1 MLRAAR
7 EEDRAFLD
15 GLFFERK
22 QVEFAALGWPPPV
35 LAAFL
40 QSQAAVRAQA
50 LAGLESWVIV
60 HGEVP
65 VGQVLVGITPGALH
79 VAEMVVSQSRRG
91 QGLGTAALQEVLARA
106 DAEQRAVRLNVEH
119 GNPAVRL
126 YRRLGFRDDGPANE
140 LGQPLLRSPA

>member
-7 EEDRAFLD
+7 EEDRVFLD
-15 GLFFERK
+15 RLFFERK
-22 QVEFAALGWPPPV
+22 HAEFSALGWPAPV
-35 LAAFL
+35 LAALL

-60 HGEVP
+60 HGEEP
-65 VGQVLVGITPGALH
+65 VGQLLLGVTPQALQ
-79 VAEMVVSQSRRG
+79 VVELAVVSSRRG

-106 DAEQRAVRLNVEH
+106 DAEHREVRLNVEH

-126 YRRLGFRDDGPANE
+126 YRRLGFHDDGPGNE
-140 LGQPLLRSPA
+140 LGQPMRRSPA